1 MPTLIGQFGSLEEG
15 EAGAGGGEDIWL
27 ATGIFALPSVES
39 AKWTEGDR
47 VPTATAAV
55 DPALDWLEGWKK
67 KPTGLPRS
75 LQSKL
80 V

>member
-15 EAGAGGGEDIWL
+15 VAGNEDIWL

-39 AKWTEGDR
+39 AKWME
-47 VPTATAAV
+47 TATGSAAA

-67 KPTGLPRS
+67 KPTGLPRL
-75 LQSKL
+75 LQAKL
-80 V
+80 VF